1 MDVFEAIIRRHSVRS
16 FAEREV
22 SKDVLL
28 KLLEAARLA
37 PSARNSQPWHF
48 VVVTDQDKKERIA
61 ESGRWGRFISKAP
74 AVVVGC
80 GDREKSPKWFAVD
93 VSIALEHIVLKA
105 TEEGLGSCWIGS
117 FDEKIVKEVLGI
129 PERYSVVALIALGYP
144 TEGLDLNLASLL
156 HMRSRKKVEEIAS
169 LNEYGRS
176 VL

>member
-1 MDVFEAIIRRHSVRS
+1 
-16 FAEREV
+16 
-22 SKDVLL
+22 
-28 KLLEAARLA
+28 
-37 PSARNSQPWHF
+37 
-48 VVVTDQDKKERIA
+48 
-61 ESGRWGRFISKAP
+61 
-74 AVVVGC
+74 VGC

-129 PERYSVVALIALGYP
+129 PERYSIVALIALGYP